1 MGLREQKKEALRNT
15 LVRNAIELFRE
26 RGYDNVGLDE
36 IVAASMCS
44 RSTFHRYFGTKE
56 DLLFP
61 IADEQLTTLD
71 KTLQAAPATEDPW
84 RFARAAVT
92 EGVVGFLDDIE
103 PDLRA
108 ECIALWFSESA
119 PRKRYLKIVLEWEQV
134 LSAYL
139 DRFLPASPTRELELH
154 LLASSITSALRA
166 TLDTAMST
174 GQDVRMLVDH
184 AFDLIE
190 AGVSANLLTLRA
202 GAASR

>member
-15 LVRNAIELFRE
+15 LVRNAIALFQE
-26 RGYDNVGLDE
+26 RGYDAVGLDE

-61 IADEQLTTLD
+61 LAADQLATLEAN
-71 KTLQAAPATEDPW
+71 LQAAPPTVNPW
-84 RFARAAVT
+84 QYARAAVT
-92 EGVVGFLDDIE
+92 EGVVGFLDNLD

-108 ECIALWFSESA
+108 ACIALWFSESA
-119 PRKRYLKIVLEWEQV
+119 PRRRYLEIVLEWEQV

-139 DRFLPASPTRELELH
+139 EQFLPPSSTRELELH

-190 AGVSANLLTLRA
+190 SGVSANLLNLRA
-202 GAASR
+202 SAR

>member
-1 MGLREQKKEALRNT
+1 MSLRERKKAALRDT

-26 RGYDNVGLDE
+26 RGYDAVGLDE

-61 IADEQLTTLD
+61 TAAEQLETLTATLRSAPPIAD
-71 KTLQAAPATEDPW
+71 PW
-84 RFARAAVT
+84 QFARAAVT
-92 EGVVGFLDDIE
+92 EGVSGFLDNLE

-108 ECIALWFSESA
+108 ECIALWFSQSA
-119 PRKRYLKIVLEWEQV
+119 PRKRYLEIVLEWEQV

-139 DRFLPASPTRELELH
+139 EPFLPPRPTRELELH

-174 GQDVRMLVDH
+174 GRDVRMLVNH

-190 AGVSANLLTLRA
+190 EGVSANLLTLRA
-202 GAASR
+202 GSASR

>member
-26 RGYDNVGLDE
+26 RGYDHVGLDE

-61 IADEQLTTLD
+61 IADEQLATLD
-71 KTLQAAPATEDPW
+71 ATLQAAPAAEDPW

-92 EGVVGFLDDIE
+92 EGVVGFLDNIE

-119 PRKRYLKIVLEWEQV
+119 PRKRYLEIVLEWEQV

-139 DRFLPASPTRELELH
+139 DRFLPPSPTRELELH

-190 AGVSANLLTLRA
+190 SGVSANLLTLQA
-202 GAASR
+202 GAAP

>member
-15 LVRNAIELFRE
+15 LARNAIALFKE
-26 RGYDNVGLDE
+26 HGYENVSLDE
-36 IVAASMCS
+36 IVVASMCS
-44 RSTFHRYFGTKE
+44 RSTFHRYFGSKE

-61 IADEQLTTLD
+61 IAADQLTALEAA
-71 KTLQAAPATEDPW
+71 LQAAPRDVDPW
-84 RFARAAVT
+84 QFARAAVT
-92 EGVVGFLDDIE
+92 EGVVGFLDNME

-108 ECIALWFSESA
+108 DCIALWFSESA
-119 PRKRYLKIVLEWEQV
+119 PRKRYLEIVLEWEQV

-139 DRFLPASPTRELELH
+139 DRFLPPSDTRELELH

-190 AGVSANLLTLRA
+190 AGVSANLLTLQA
-202 GAASR
+202 GAGSR

>member
-15 LVRNAIELFRE
+15 IVRNAIALFRE
-26 RGYDNVGLDE
+26 RGYDAVALDE
-36 IVAASMCS
+36 IVAVSMCS
-44 RSTFHRYFGTKE
+44 RSTFHRYFGSKE

-61 IADEQLTTLD
+61 TASDQLETLD
-71 KTLQAAPATEDPW
+71 AVLKTAPPTEDPW
-84 RFARAAVT
+84 QFARAAVT
-92 EGVVGFLDDIE
+92 DGVVGFLDNME

-108 ECIALWFSESA
+108 ECIALWFTESA
-119 PRKRYLKIVLEWEQV
+119 PRKRYLEIVLEWEQV

-139 DRFLPASPTRELELH
+139 EQFLPPSETRELELH

-174 GQDVRMLVDH
+174 GQDVRMLVNH

>member
-15 LVRNAIELFRE
+15 LARNAIALFKE
-26 RGYDNVGLDE
+26 HGYENVSLDE

-44 RSTFHRYFGTKE
+44 RSTFHRYFGSKE

-61 IADEQLTTLD
+61 IAADQLTALEAA
-71 KTLQAAPATEDPW
+71 LQAAPRDVDPW
-84 RFARAAVT
+84 QFARAAVT
-92 EGVVGFLDDIE
+92 EGVVGFLDNME

-108 ECIALWFSESA
+108 DCIALWFSESA
-119 PRKRYLKIVLEWEQV
+119 PRKRYLEIVLEWEQV

-139 DRFLPASPTRELELH
+139 ERFLPPSDTRELELH

-190 AGVSANLLTLRA
+190 AGVSANLLTLQA
-202 GAASR
+202 GAGSR

>member
-15 LVRNAIELFRE
+15 LVRNAIALFKQ

-36 IVAASMCS
+36 IAAASMCS

-61 IADEQLTTLD
+61 IAADQLAALEA
-71 KTLQAAPATEDPW
+71 TLQAAPPNEDPW
-84 RFARAAVT
+84 QFARAAVT
-92 EGVVGFLDDIE
+92 DGVVGFLDNMD

-108 ECIALWFSESA
+108 DALALWFSESA
-119 PRKRYLKIVLEWEQV
+119 PRKRYLEIVLEWEQV
-134 LSAYL
+134 LSDYL
-139 DRFLPASPTRELELH
+139 DRFLPSSHTRELELH
-154 LLASSITSALRA
+154 LMASSITSALRA
-166 TLDTAMST
+166 TLDTAMAT

-202 GAASR
+202 GTASR

>member
-15 LVRNAIELFRE
+15 LARNAIALFKE

-44 RSTFHRYFGTKE
+44 RSTFHRYFGSKE

-61 IADEQLTTLD
+61 IAADQLTALEA
-71 KTLQAAPATEDPW
+71 TLQAAPPTENPW

-92 EGVVGFLDDIE
+92 EGVVGFLDNME

-108 ECIALWFSESA
+108 DCIALWFSESA
-119 PRKRYLKIVLEWEQV
+119 PRKRYLEIVLEWEQV

-139 DRFLPASPTRELELH
+139 ENFLPASPTRELELH

-190 AGVSANLLTLRA
+190 AGVSANLLTLQA

>member
-15 LVRNAIELFRE
+15 LARNAIALFKE

-36 IVAASMCS
+36 IVAACS

-61 IADEQLTTLD
+61 TAADQLAALEAV
-71 KTLQAAPATEDPW
+71 LQSAPLSEDPW
-84 RFARAAVT
+84 RFARVAVT
-92 EGVVGFLDDIE
+92 EGVVGFLDNME

-108 ECIALWFSESA
+108 DAISLWFSESA
-119 PRKRYLKIVLEWEQV
+119 PRKRYLEIVLEWEQV
-134 LSAYL
+134 LSDYL
-139 DRFLPASPTRELELH
+139 DRFLPASETRELELH

-190 AGVSANLLTLRA
+190 AGVSANLVTLQA

>member
-1 MGLREQKKEALRNT
+1 MGLREQKKEALRTT

-26 RGYDNVGLDE
+26 RGYENVGLDE

-61 IADEQLTTLD
+61 IADEQLAALD
-71 KTLQAAPATEDPW
+71 ASLQAAPATEDPW
-84 RFARAAVT
+84 QFARAAVT
-92 EGVVGFLDDIE
+92 EGVVGFLDNME

-119 PRKRYLKIVLEWEQV
+119 PRKRYLEIVLEWEQV

-139 DRFLPASPTRELELH
+139 EQFLPPSDTRELELH
-154 LLASSITSALRA
+154 LMASSITSALRA

-174 GQDVRMLVDH
+174 GQDVRMLVNH

>member
-15 LVRNAIELFRE
+15 LARNAIALFKE
-26 RGYDNVGLDE
+26 RGYENVALDE

-44 RSTFHRYFGTKE
+44 RSTFHRYFGSKE

-61 IADEQLTTLD
+61 IAADQLTALEAV
-71 KTLQAAPATEDPW
+71 LQAAPRDADPW
-84 RFARAAVT
+84 QFARAAVT
-92 EGVVGFLDDIE
+92 EGVVGFLDNMD

-108 ECIALWFSESA
+108 DCIALWFTESA
-119 PRKRYLKIVLEWEQV
+119 PRKRYLEIVLEWEQV

-139 DRFLPASPTRELELH
+139 EQFLPPSPTRELELH

-190 AGVSANLLTLRA
+190 AGVGANLLSLRA